1 MSGLGRLCA
10 GRGAIVL
17 KPSRKRPIVS
27 GMESFLITLGYG
39 FLALLGAAILVALLE
54 YWRSPQRV
62 RRALP
67 PPAAAPRAAHIDIDL
82 AVFDGAAA
90 LGDAA
95 ERQAA
100 VDAALS
106 RMVRPGPV
114 AANGQAAWIETRP
127 MVGMTAEVEPR

>member
-1 MSGLGRLCA
+1 
-10 GRGAIVL
+10 
-17 KPSRKRPIVS
+17 
-27 GMESFLITLGYG
+27 MESFLVTLGYG
-39 FLALLGAAILVALLE
+39 FLALLGAAVLVAALE
-54 YWRSPQRV
+54 HWLSPQRV
-62 RRALP
+62 RQNLP

-82 AVFDGAAA
+82 AVLDGAAA

-114 AANGQAAWIETRP
+114 AANGQANWIETRP
-127 MVGMTAEVEPR
+127 MVGMAAETEPR